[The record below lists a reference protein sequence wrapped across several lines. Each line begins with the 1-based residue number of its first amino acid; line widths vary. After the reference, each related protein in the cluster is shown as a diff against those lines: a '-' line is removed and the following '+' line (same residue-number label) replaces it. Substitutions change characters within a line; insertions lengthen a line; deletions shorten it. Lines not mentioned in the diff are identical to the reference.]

1 MINQPMGYY
10 DRTKSATYN
19 LTPTDFE
26 NFSNRQI
33 VAPQINRVDYNDA
46 LVENLNN
53 QIQVYDQ
60 GLAYNK
66 DGEWE
71 IPFTLFRGARRPDTD
86 QWARPNIINTRTIWR
101 SGMYGADSNAVEYD
115 RNLIQQGNAFS
126 SGLSRH
132 AGAAGN
138 VLILGG
144 WFWNNWNFDPV
155 KTKINQA
162 QTGYTGPKMGWEF
175 IKQRFGQEQGA
186 LVQDLLV
193 QEGWDPEESGQGA
206 RNVDAYMYA
215 VQRRLRDISYRQWS
229 QNKMKADFG
238 RTGVIKD
245 PASHDLKRF
254 GLDFITNYEFAVD
267 IATLPLL
274 GGASRALLGTAARR
288 AAAGQV
294 AKSTA
299 RDLLKVQ
306 MAVDATNK
314 ASKATRF
321 RGRPVRTNP
330 KAIDPNSIRY
340 SADGTVIEIRN
351 MAGNQ
356 IVKGGVKVGSE
367 LEKQL
372 IDSGLLRLEAITGTR
387 SPVAGV
393 SQRAAYRTGIFADRS
408 GTVFSHL
415 GTKFPF
421 QRAQRFGSNVG
432 APRTRG
438 PLVVP
443 PTRQG
448 VRARVSAGR
457 FSGQGRKMKFKSM
470 QRPPRVRPQAG
481 ASTTQQLDALAN
493 IDRAA
498 DTGRLGAVGGRMV
511 TEGSRPM
518 LIANADTAKALG
530 RTRATLLT
538 DYNQLTKGS
547 LTRGLRFAGNTIDFL
562 SLQQAGKGSAYAFS
576 RLMKIAGAGATWG
589 GVTGLSFTN
598 AQMKDDILLADLI
611 YGDGNHDVA
620 YSTGTLLKN
629 SLFFGGLGAVLGT
642 ALGGTLG
649 GFYRNYLKDG
659 AAKIAQMSGQDWF
672 ERWTRRALLYGDTEV
687 LPTSIGAAEKIVDE
701 DVALNTLGRMLDEI
715 AGIGEGSA
723 LLSKALY
730 HRYGVSI
737 VDGLDFIYHIHDKL
751 GGLKLNGDVVEELM
765 MDWLKSQS
773 RKPADAAEALARNKA
788 DAEARTEAAR
798 RGLAEETGEPW
809 TAKPR
814 EWDRIE
820 ATTEQNAAANDL
832 LGRMEKQAKQLNEM
846 TAKGIKGEDFDKA
859 AAAYRKLLE
868 EFEKLNLPRR
878 PQDLIP
884 EVRFR
889 DYDFAAGGE
898 GGALIAQVIKRREN
912 LNQAI
917 IQNRPKAEI
926 ARLRD
931 AWKESV
937 DALDAKYPTLNAE
950 GQAVPRVA
958 LEAELTI
965 QFRDL
970 DNPAKVT
977 PEKKKEIM
985 KLLTDALGGT
995 AVAGDKAASLS
1006 WFDSLFN
1013 GTGRTT
1019 DLISTIAT
1027 FGTGQRKLTM
1037 SNLAILREL
1046 AGLIDNSQEALISD
1060 IHNFGKVRSVFDA
1073 QRQAMRDTS
1082 RVQQLR
1088 VELEDSLGSEGYQ
1101 AVNRIILDDYAQDS
1115 IRILSKEEFIERVR
1129 QRASISDPM
1138 ESLKFRD
1145 ILVDKSRMDNFYN
1158 LYKEYATSIDDYFTQ
1173 YRRLGE
1179 ETRLLPKKPDGEP
1192 YLPLMFAD
1200 TMNPEHIARVGR
1212 EAFELKAAEALDQ
1225 GLMPTVEIAAIH
1237 GFEMDE
1243 VNGRIVGI
1251 KNIKEDSLF
1260 YVKGFSDKEL
1270 SDAWYPFLRNITR
1283 DELDELE
1290 TFILKQRAAQGF
1302 EPIEKEGLKELA
1314 SRTVEARRN
1323 KTLPSVQ
1330 VERNLN
1336 KTRERLQGRLAVDDL
1351 QNAANEVATL
1361 LRQSKAWQAS
1371 DGNLAREAY
1380 IEALAYKEAL
1390 KNQHGIEIVTP
1401 LGEAYKGR
1409 KETPWIIVDEIPNRK
1424 GKQDKPAL
1432 VISVFKPE
1440 IRKNG
1445 VVIQRAE
1452 VTTSRNVD
1460 AKDIPFI
1467 RQPEKAEVILKEG
1480 ETVVRRS
1487 DTGDTP
1493 TQYKVESLIEESG
1506 QPLRVKLEGLEEPVL
1521 ARELNA
1527 IERADAFYNHENIID
1542 NIRYNADSVI
1552 DPKNP
1557 SLDWFAVGMDG
1568 LEKFME
1574 QATGKKISSSEL
1586 GFGHPLS
1593 KDFSEEFASDGI
1605 FPYEI
1610 LDVLNKDIHIKRVIA
1625 LGYKYNIDM
1634 SEILKRKIHD
1644 VKKSMEGEVR
1654 QRVAAYKEATEPVP
1668 PLVRAGKVTDRLSRE
1683 ALENR
1688 IKRFE
1693 TLSRLSNEDIDSV
1706 NGMALLYELTT
1717 GDEVVKG
1724 MTKDAK
1730 IRVKE
1735 EIEAQW
1741 TNYLKQK
1748 EAWDLISA
1756 DNIISRIAEIK
1767 KEHVNANI
1775 QRIANGEKPQFSR
1788 DQIYA
1793 AINKEFGDE
1802 LNIKIDPEN
1811 ATSVLSGSQREL
1823 LDVILNGNKPT
1834 KPVPDLPEA
1843 PKAVDELLPSTET
1856 PAGPASAAAERQI
1869 KDEIIKERYGLTDA
1883 DLKGNKTHYRNKFD
1897 REVEHESFL
1906 DDLNKRR
1913 RLAEQKIKEF
1923 DELMD
1928 DPRAVD
1934 PEARAAYLLLVESE
1948 ASLIKEIDRLITE
1961 ELYIPKQAKALR
1973 TAEDYRDSLIAKI
1986 EKQTEVVDAVDQQS
2000 GLQLLIDSSLP
2011 PDWHNITTLKGL
2023 RDKRTAT
2030 RRELNRLRREREEV
2044 IGKKNRSRSAAKK
2057 REHIATQTR
2066 LTKQL
2071 TPLETIDA
2079 SATQIIETLSDP
2091 SRYYAAAT
2099 DELFTKLQSVTERIA
2114 KLRADTVESPNVN
2127 RTIDTLQKD
2136 VLKLRRQRDD
2146 FTTLE
2151 SLQDFRTKEELRL
2164 AELDFIEKLGKEEF
2178 ETFNKFMDTKLE
2190 NKRDGVKV
2198 TVQKPEI
2205 KGQII
2210 VEDHIGERVVTARQ
2224 LLDTIIEGLDEG
2236 TYVKFTDAENKELA
2250 KQVAEASKEVTR
2262 IFGLAR
2268 QEGKG
2273 VAGNTTVGQFL
2284 QLSGNSY
2291 DRVLNQFIDA
2301 VERFANRKKIATDV
2315 AIPRETAEEAFN
2327 TILAMSTMSDRDII
2341 AYTVRAIVNDDGSNK
2356 YVIPLGDDLMKRLD
2370 EIGADAFMQ
2379 GIDDGTIKITEKNA
2393 ATLSRFLVEFE
2404 AKEKN
2409 IFHYKMVKGE
2419 DGKFTRRRIKGGKKV
2434 KTSPDPLENNVPLQD
2449 LIYKAANQAREMH
2462 KRTQSKRRAVT
2473 VLDDN
2478 GNPINKFINP
2488 ESLDTAVET
2497 AGPEISIG
2505 KVSGQYTGVK
2515 WDNPVAVALERER
2528 NEALTRVVREYFQE
2542 IPTPKNASKEIAE
2555 LVAKENAKNRRLQD
2569 LYLTIKDASGQSEVT
2584 RKGFNIYEGDGRLNF
2599 SALAREMDRR
2609 GHTTVTGAGISADIV
2624 RSDFLKLQSIFRAE
2638 LRALA
2643 GKDKLTLGM
2652 LNKNLAES
2660 IEALSKVNEDVFFFI
2675 RDVSSENVWKKDFY
2689 SMDPDVTPGSGFDR
2703 AKMFSDQ
2710 YSEIADEIAR
2720 SYTTTTVKNADG
2732 EVSRPIAMGVEERQR
2747 LVDDLQWLGK
2757 NYQREFTEDIETIM
2771 LYGKDAPRWLLAKR
2785 TEVVNALKDKE
2796 SIVSAMTGPAAD
2808 RFRRKGRV
2816 KGSGSPLEQSV
2827 QGATVF
2833 TSADVGT
2840 VAKLQIQLKVLDDTL
2855 NRLKKDPTMVMK
2867 VDPTETIK
2875 ILATDTYS
2883 PDAAGG
2889 TLVKAKPFPFMNK
2902 DKILHPD
2909 FDSWVD
2915 FLKLLKTSDGVPV
2928 TKSSVPESLREGWQR
2943 LTYNLKREGMIKS
2956 EKGGWVLTDTG
2967 RDWVVRT
2974 GKNTRNGDTNVDAV
2988 SSKLFGKDDLGP
3000 DGLYQSQRDRLQFLD
3015 QQIKELEATFERRAP
3030 TEEELTRYHKSEA
3043 ERDHIKAQAVDKDII
3058 EATRLLD
3065 QTVILDSQ
3073 IRAIRKGELD
3083 KINPKLHK
3091 EVSEMLKQLSDT
3103 EVQTGN
3109 FIIPPAKKDQ
3119 ALRAAYFELQA
3130 QERVLVLQRKRL
3142 TKKIRELAGKNK
3154 RKGKGRKASK
3164 TPMILKDLNNEIFG
3178 SGIAK
3183 KAPVD
3188 KAGVPLPKSALKLPG
3203 IFDGISSDR
3212 WNAHYRGFDSNK
3224 TTSQMV
3230 EDALRGD
3237 KTHYTPEALELF
3249 KGGMT
3254 AYEDVFTTWAQ
3265 RINGEATGRRTGL
3278 EEAYRNPEGVPFG
3291 SIDDGGARV
3300 FDTKTV
3306 MQNEKFRELF
3316 ETDIAKMVAHY
3327 ARKKG
3332 AEIRAQQVLNEFF
3345 RNLNIG
3351 DRNADLLLQNMRWSD
3366 VFEMIRETIKN
3377 INNIRRSEGGGA
3389 ILHADQVKALH
3400 DAVNIAE
3407 DSYLNMMGRPR
3418 FHAEGGGGGFESIGR
3433 LGNHLA
3439 QAMFGPGIS
3448 TAVALVEIPASILF
3462 RTGDLGSLGRGLSV
3476 LASDIKNMNR
3486 LDMTDLEGTAFV
3498 LDNYLYS
3505 GLHRYDHLDR
3515 LDMEYTIGAR
3525 VRRAFAAMSDP
3536 SMAATPGGRMVDRVD
3551 NVLAA
3556 LAKLGTEGTALRQ
3569 VILMGKNIAISKG
3582 KYAFVQNLDKLML
3595 FSQRLDIDELNRLGN
3610 RAKNAKDFST
3620 EYSDAQRKYILSV
3633 ARDVGLDEALAF
3645 RFYRAGLA
3653 GNMKGDTLNGI
3664 IMDLLRAGK
3673 MNTETKTFSLTDM
3686 LRFTQG
3692 KEARK
3697 YGKYSE
3703 HIYSDTFDKLA
3714 LFIEMHAHDLSPE
3727 QRGLS
3732 RFNVLD
3738 KHPIGRL
3745 FTFYLSY
3752 PVSFFMNYMKKNPS
3766 EMGTGAALAAVAGLM
3781 GLEMF
3786 HQQVRAIL
3794 KGEDVDELS
3803 EKWAEHPYAM
3813 LFREASYAPILGMG
3827 HNLFRSIYNAPFNE
3841 IIGDRNYQPSIVSSV
3856 GLSALERAA
3865 GAVQDAAT
3873 GNVVTKGTNA
3883 NAKRGPRMID
3893 YLATGGDL
3901 QDGEG
3906 GQAEASKIVELM
3918 YDVTLP
3924 TSAMWWQ
3931 GLEAIANASFN
3942 PTQQDAL
3949 IHEVASHLPWIL
3961 SNPDLDT
3968 EALQELLNRAGMSR
3982 LSPAIQERIGYSRPT
3997 TEQARIMMKGDP
4009 LPAAPSHRKHRGRPY
4024 AVKPK
4029 GPLGNLVDM
4038 PSSITPPTS
4047 LLP

>member
-86 QWARPNIINTRTIWR
+86 QLARPNIINTRTIWR
-101 SGMYGADSNAVEYD
+101 SGMYVADSNAVEYD

-1913 RLAEQKIKEF
+1913 RLAEQNIKRY

-1934 PEARAAYLLLVESE
+1934 PEARASYLLLVESE

-1973 TAEDYRDSLIAKI
+1973 TAEEYRDSLIAKI

-2011 PDWHNITTLKGL
+2011 PDWHNITTLQGL
-2023 RDKRTAT
+2023 KNKRTAH
-2030 RRELNRLRREREEV
+2030 RRELNRLRGEREEV
-2044 IGKKNRSRSAAKK
+2044 IGLKNRARSAENK
-2057 REHIATQTR
+2057 RKHIARQTS

-3536 SMAATPGGRMVDRVD
+3536 SM
-3551 NVLAA
+3551 
-3556 LAKLGTEGTALRQ
+3556 
-3569 VILMGKNIAISKG
+3569 
-3582 KYAFVQNLDKLML
+3582 
-3595 FSQRLDIDELNRLGN
+3595 
-3610 RAKNAKDFST
+3610 
-3620 EYSDAQRKYILSV
+3620 
-3633 ARDVGLDEALAF
+3633 
-3645 RFYRAGLA
+3645 
-3653 GNMKGDTLNGI
+3653 
-3664 IMDLLRAGK
+3664 
-3673 MNTETKTFSLTDM
+3673 
-3686 LRFTQG
+3686 
-3692 KEARK
+3692 
-3697 YGKYSE
+3697 
-3703 HIYSDTFDKLA
+3703 
-3714 LFIEMHAHDLSPE
+3714 
-3727 QRGLS
+3727 
-3732 RFNVLD
+3732 
-3738 KHPIGRL
+3738 
-3745 FTFYLSY
+3745 
-3752 PVSFFMNYMKKNPS
+3752 
-3766 EMGTGAALAAVAGLM
+3766 
-3781 GLEMF
+3781 
-3786 HQQVRAIL
+3786 
-3794 KGEDVDELS
+3794 
-3803 EKWAEHPYAM
+3803 
-3813 LFREASYAPILGMG
+3813 
-3827 HNLFRSIYNAPFNE
+3827 
-3841 IIGDRNYQPSIVSSV
+3841 
-3856 GLSALERAA
+3856 
-3865 GAVQDAAT
+3865 
-3873 GNVVTKGTNA
+3873 
-3883 NAKRGPRMID
+3883 
-3893 YLATGGDL
+3893 
-3901 QDGEG
+3901 
-3906 GQAEASKIVELM
+3906 
-3918 YDVTLP
+3918 
-3924 TSAMWWQ
+3924 
-3931 GLEAIANASFN
+3931 
-3942 PTQQDAL
+3942 
-3949 IHEVASHLPWIL
+3949 
-3961 SNPDLDT
+3961 
-3968 EALQELLNRAGMSR
+3968 
-3982 LSPAIQERIGYSRPT
+3982 
-3997 TEQARIMMKGDP
+3997 
-4009 LPAAPSHRKHRGRPY
+4009 
-4024 AVKPK
+4024 
-4029 GPLGNLVDM
+4029 
-4038 PSSITPPTS
+4038 
-4047 LLP
+4047 